1 MLAAGCGSTPASNL
15 YTLSAVPGPAAGSAD
30 LSVAV
35 GPCRSPPPS
44 TAPRSSSPWARTR
57 WLDEFNTVREE
68 TAGKGY
74 DALAAAHRRA
84 LARLSQDI
92 ANAVRALDGG
102 GAR

>member
-1 MLAAGCGSTPASNL
+1 
-15 YTLSAVPGPAAGSAD
+15 
-30 LSVAV
+30 
-35 GPCRSPPPS
+35 
-44 TAPRSSSPWARTR
+44 
-57 WLDEFNTVREE
+57 VREE
-68 TAGKGY
+68 TAGKSY

>member
-1 MLAAGCGSTPASNL
+1 
-15 YTLSAVPGPAAGSAD
+15 
-30 LSVAV
+30 
-35 GPCRSPPPS
+35 
-44 TAPRSSSPWARTR
+44 
-57 WLDEFNTVREE
+57 VREE